1 MNIVEIGQEP
11 EEVIINQGYE
21 LTQGTGT
28 ATTGVSGFAS
38 SFNSSTIAGAEY
50 FVAYRI
56 SSSGGGS
63 FIGIGQTV
71 YITAYSSSWQ
81 STGGGGQT
89 SREINSSGFSYRD
102 VYPAD
107 GNYTVYAFS
116 DIATMTQT
124 LADLGG
130 GKVKL
135 LRYFYNIRR
144 LSLLSRR

>member
-11 EEVIINQGYE
+11 EEVIINQGYK

-28 ATTGVSGFAS
+28 ATTGVSGMPNSFS
-38 SFNSSTIAGAEY
+38 SSAIAGAEY
-50 FVAYRI
+50 FVAYLI

-71 YITAYSSSWQ
+71 YITAYSYSWQ
-81 STGGGGQT
+81 STGEGGQT
-89 SREINSSGFSYRD
+89 SREINNSSFSYRN
-102 VYPAD
+102 VYPQD

-130 GKVKL
+130 KVKL